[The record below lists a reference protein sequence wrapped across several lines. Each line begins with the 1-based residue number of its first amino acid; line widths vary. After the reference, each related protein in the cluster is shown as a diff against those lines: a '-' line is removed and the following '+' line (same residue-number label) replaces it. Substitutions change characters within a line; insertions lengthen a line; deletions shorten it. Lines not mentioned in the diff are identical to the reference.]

1 MFEEKKIGKHLI
13 KIMRQKSTVQKKK
26 ESLLWNDQS
35 HSLNRDWTEKSKQN
49 MEIIMNYQKRE
60 IVPKPTFVG

>member
-1 MFEEKKIGKHLI
+1 
-13 KIMRQKSTVQKKK
+13 MRQKSTVQKKK